1 MLSCDVDDVVI
12 GAISITRS
20 RATFATMTSFMET
33 NRGYADTVTS
43 GPLLSVYIS
52 QERAKD
58 GIRFIIMSLP
68 NATRDTTEHPS
79 KYAVT
84 APVDRNEQAAD
95 VDRKVF

>member
-1 MLSCDVDDVVI
+1 
-12 GAISITRS
+12 
-20 RATFATMTSFMET
+20 
-33 NRGYADTVTS
+33 
-43 GPLLSVYIS
+43 
-52 QERAKD
+52 
-58 GIRFIIMSLP
+58 MSLP